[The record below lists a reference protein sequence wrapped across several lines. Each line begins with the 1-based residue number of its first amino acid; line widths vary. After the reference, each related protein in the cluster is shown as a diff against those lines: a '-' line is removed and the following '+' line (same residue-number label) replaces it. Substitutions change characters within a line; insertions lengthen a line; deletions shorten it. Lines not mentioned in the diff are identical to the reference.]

1 MTTLEATDSPRRARL
16 TFDTLAFDVKL
27 LIIAALEELE
37 WSLYNTAI
45 SRGSNI
51 GRLHRT
57 TRSWRAATRE
67 RVWKVRSQNK
77 ASRLSGK
84 RGQTDRHDLQAVAM
98 EHLAGLDYGALH
110 GLLA

>member
-67 RVWKVRSQNK
+67 RVWK
-77 ASRLSGK
+77 
-84 RGQTDRHDLQAVAM
+84 AVAM